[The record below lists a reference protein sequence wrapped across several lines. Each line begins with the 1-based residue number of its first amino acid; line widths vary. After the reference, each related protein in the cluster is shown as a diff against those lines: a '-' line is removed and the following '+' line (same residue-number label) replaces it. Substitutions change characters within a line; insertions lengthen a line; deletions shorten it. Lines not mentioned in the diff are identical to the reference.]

1 MKKLLLPLSLVL
13 AQMLA
18 VSAFAQTKVGEAD
31 AEQSKGQ
38 TMPKATPAEKATAKA
53 GRKAEG
59 AAVAAKPVA
68 PRAAEEKGVGTA
80 KAATKQER
88 TAARAKRKAAAAA
101 ALKKGEIASGEK

>member
-1 MKKLLLPLSLVL
+1 MKKLLLPLSLVV

-18 VSAFAQTKVGEAD
+18 VSAFAQTKGGEAD
-31 AEQSKGQ
+31 PEQSKGQ

-53 GRKAEG
+53 ARKEEG
-59 AAVAAKPVA
+59 AAVAGKPVT

-88 TAARAKRKAAAAA
+88 DAARAKRKATAAA
-101 ALKKGEIASGEK
+101 ALKKGEIPSGEK